1 MEEEKKR
8 ILSIDA
14 LRGFD
19 MMWIAGVSAFLL
31 QAGRAWGGPW
41 GNAIADQM
49 EHVPWEGLHLIDLIF
64 PTFLFLAGASWPFS
78 LASQRAKGYSDRR
91 IFWRIVKRF
100 LILVA
105 FGLIY
110 DNIFKF
116 DWANCLYNSVLGR
129 VGFGWAVAAATLLL
143 CRRLRTVIWVS
154 AGIFAAYWLIGLIVP
169 LVANPPGV
177 DPWMPREVAVT
188 RLLDNWLWAGIA
200 KFFPDIMKVKPQG
213 LFAGFGCISSA
224 FLGVYAGLI
233 LKHDG
238 WSPERKSGLL
248 ALFSLALAAAG
259 GLALLS
265 GCPYVKP
272 SWNPT
277 YILVAGAIAMGF
289 LALFHWIIDGKGYTK
304 WCFVF
309 QVIGM
314 NSITIYMFRR
324 LFDLKYTSRRFLLGV
339 SNMVPEQWHD
349 PVITAGT
356 VVIGWLFVYYL
367 YRKKIFLRV

>member
-31 QAGRAWGGPW
+31 QAGRAWGWTW

-265 GCPYVKP
+265 GCPCVKP

-289 LALFHWIIDGKGYTK
+289 LALFHWIIDVKGYTK

>member
-1 MEEEKKR
+1 M
-8 ILSIDA
+8 IS
-14 LRGFD
+14 
-19 MMWIAGVSAFLL
+19 S
-31 QAGRAWGGPW
+31 
-41 GNAIADQM
+41 
-49 EHVPWEGLHLIDLIF
+49 
-64 PTFLFLAGASWPFS
+64 
-78 LASQRAKGYSDRR
+78 SQRSFYSDRQ

-116 DWANCLYNSVLGR
+116 DWVNCLYNSVLGR

-154 AGIFAAYWLIGLIVP
+154 VGIFAAYWLIGLIVP

-200 KFFPDIMKVKPQG
+200 KIFPGIMEIKPQG

-224 FLGVYAGLI
+224 FLGMYAGLI

-238 WSPERKSGLL
+238 WSPARKSGLL
-248 ALFSLALAAAG
+248 ALFALALGAG
-259 GLALLS
+259 GGIALLT
-265 GCPYVKP
+265 GCPCVKP

-277 YILVAGAIAMGF
+277 YILVAGSIATAL
-289 LALFHWIIDGKGYTK
+289 LALFHWLIDVKGRVA
-304 WCFVF
+304 WSFPF
-309 QVIGM
+309 RVIGM
-314 NSITIYMFRR
+314 NSITVYLLYRMVDLETTSKFFLEGTAN
-324 LFDLKYTSRRFLLGV
+324 LF
-339 SNMVPEQWHD
+339 PEPWAQT
-349 PVITAGT
+349 ITAAGAAALA
-356 VVIGWLFVYYL
+356 WLAMYWL
-367 YRKKIFLRV
+367 YRKKIFIRV

>member
-1 MEEEKKR
+1 MEEKKR

-19 MMWIAGVSAFLL
+19 MMWIMGVGAFLIK
-31 QAGRAWGGPW
+31 AGRAWGGPV
-41 GNAIADQM
+41 GNAVADQM

-91 IFWRIVKRF
+91 IFGRIVKRF

-129 VGFGWAVAAATLLL
+129 VGFGWAVAAATLLF
-143 CRRLRTVIWVS
+143 CKRLRSVIWVS
-154 AGIFAAYWLIGLIVP
+154 VGIFAAYWLIGLIVP
-169 LVANPPGV
+169 LVVNPPGV

-200 KFFPDIMKVKPQG
+200 KFFPAIREVKPQG

-224 FLGVYAGLI
+224 FLGMYAGLI

-238 WSPERKSGLL
+238 WSPARKSGLL
-248 ALFSLALAAAG
+248 ALFSLALAAG
-259 GLALLS
+259 GGVALLT
-265 GCPYVKP
+265 GCPCVKP

-289 LALFHWIIDGKGYTK
+289 LALFHWIIDVKGYTK
-304 WCFVF
+304 WCFMF

-314 NSITIYMFRR
+314 NSITVYMFHR

-339 SNMVPEQWHD
+339 ANSVPSEWFD
-349 PVITAGT
+349 AVIAFGVPVICW
-356 VVIGWLFVYYL
+356 IFVYCL